1 MRVALKDQPI
11 AQNVPPEG
19 MVKVA
24 VGAGGRLIPNAEG
37 GVIEWVK
44 AEDLERM
51 EADVDYGPSSS
62 QENSASEESFD
73 IF

>member
-1 MRVALKDQPI
+1 MRVALKGQPI
-11 AQNVPPEG
+11 AQNVPPDG

-24 VGAGGRLIPNAEG
+24 VGAGGRLIPDAQG
-37 GVIEWVK
+37 GIIEWVK

-51 EADVDYGPSSS
+51 EADIDYGPATQSN
-62 QENSASEESFD
+62 QPSEESFD